1 MMTRI
6 GKTSSKSRRAAGC
19 VTGPAADPIT
29 WSACCLLVAL
39 HDHARRRRRTIIMNR
54 SKPLRYV
61 SKSNTPG
68 SHRRR
73 APGARVRSSPAAPCC
88 GPAQARARCMH
99 TGLVDRFLERRRQAP
114 DIISLDRGNCRKWG
128 FKSGTRIGRVGL
140 GRLGRGLCV
149 GREHGVDS
157 KAERSFGRKTRA
169 GRSGRT
175 APVAGIGPDVARS
188 SPGPCGPCIV
198 GGLVSS
204 SLVGWNGSLNSLGH
218 SGIQHPCCDATGS
231 GDETS

>member
-1 MMTRI
+1 MNMMTRI

-39 HDHARRRRRTIIMNR
+39 HDHARRRRRTIMNR

-99 TGLVDRFLERRRQAP
+99 TGLVDRFLERRRRIRRGARHQT
-114 DIISLDRGNCRKWG
+114 SLAWTGGIVENGGSKAAHESAVLDSVAWDGDSVWEARAWWDGNTEWTRKR
-128 FKSGTRIGRVGL
+128 KPGRD
-140 GRLGRGLCV
+140 GRGAPHRLPASGQTLH
-149 GREHGVDS
+149 GRAQV
-157 KAERSFGRKTRA
+157 RA
-169 GRSGRT
+169 
-175 APVAGIGPDVARS
+175 AR
-188 SPGPCGPCIV
+188 V
-198 GGLVSS
+198 
-204 SLVGWNGSLNSLGH
+204 
-218 SGIQHPCCDATGS
+218 
-231 GDETS
+231 